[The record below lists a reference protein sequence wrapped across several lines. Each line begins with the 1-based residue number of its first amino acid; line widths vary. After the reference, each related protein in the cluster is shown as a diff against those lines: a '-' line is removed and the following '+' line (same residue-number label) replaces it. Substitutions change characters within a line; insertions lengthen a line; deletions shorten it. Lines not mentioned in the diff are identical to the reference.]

1 MASVVGIDFGNLGS
15 KVGYRDL
22 SKTRRDRTSGKRVPE
37 KPYSFGRLALQGKKE
52 LISFLMSHLNEQPRR
67 SSRPPFGA
75 D

>member
-52 LISFLMSHLNEQPRR
+52 
-67 SSRPPFGA
+67 
-75 D
+75 